1 MSESQNTPPPPS
13 TREQQAKEEGYV
25 LKALLALFVI
35 AGLVIALI
43 TLWGGGVVDD

>member
-1 MSESQNTPPPPS
+1 MSESQNKPPQLS
-13 TREQQAKEEGYV
+13 TRDQQAKEEGFV

-35 AGLVIALI
+35 AGLIIALI